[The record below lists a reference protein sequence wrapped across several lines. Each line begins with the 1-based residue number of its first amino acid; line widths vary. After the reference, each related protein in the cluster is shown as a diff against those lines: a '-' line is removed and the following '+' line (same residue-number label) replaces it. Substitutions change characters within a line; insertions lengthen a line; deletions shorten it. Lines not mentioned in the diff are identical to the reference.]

1 MKNKRT
7 YIILGI
13 IAFAVAAALCTFGM
27 IQMFNFSSNIK
38 QLILIFIIGLLMLG
52 VSELLFVKSGIVPK
66 WLKYLFLAHWFFCV
80 VMFVLVF
87 TFSYFF
93 GGLDKILNN

>member
-13 IAFAVAAALCTFGM
+13 IAFAVAALCTFGM
-27 IQMFNFSSNIK
+27 IQMFTFRVNIK
-38 QLILIFIIGLLMLG
+38 QMILIFIIGLLMLG
-52 VSELLFVKSGIVPK
+52 VSELFFVKSGIVPK
-66 WLKYLFLAHWFFCV
+66 WLKYLFLAHWFFLRCNVCICV
-80 VMFVLVF
+80 HFLL
-87 TFSYFF
+87 FF

>member
-1 MKNKRT
+1 
-7 YIILGI
+7 
-13 IAFAVAAALCTFGM
+13 
-27 IQMFNFSSNIK
+27 
-38 QLILIFIIGLLMLG
+38 MLG
-52 VSELLFVKSGIVPK
+52 VSELFFVKSGIVPK

-80 VMFVLVF
+80 VMFVFVF